1 LAQGKFILMLRVK
14 LLISGSVQGVFFRQ
28 SAKLEAEK
36 LGIVGW
42 VKNRDDG
49 NVEAMVEGEKAKIAE
64 FIKWCKN
71 GPPFAKVEKVEV
83 EEQKGAEGFSEFSIQ
98 D

>member
-1 LAQGKFILMLRVK
+1 MIRAKIN
-14 LLISGSVQGVFFRQ
+14 ISGQVQGVFFRR

-42 VKNRDDG
+42 ARNLDDG
-49 NVEAMVEGEKAKIAE
+49 SVEVMAEGDRENVDE
-64 FIKWCKN
+64 FIKWCKS

-83 EEQKGAEGFSEFSIQ
+83 EEQKGLEGFSDFSIH

>member
-1 LAQGKFILMLRVK
+1 MIRAKIN
-14 LLISGSVQGVFFRQ
+14 ISGQVQGVFFRR

-42 VKNRDDG
+42 ARNLDDG
-49 NVEAMVEGEKAKIAE
+49 SVEVMAEGDRENVDE
-64 FIKWCKN
+64 FIKWCKS

-83 EEQKGAEGFSEFSIQ
+83 EEQKGLEGFSDFSIT

>member
-1 LAQGKFILMLRVK
+1 MIRVNLK
-14 LLISGSVQGVFFRQ
+14 IHGQVQGVFFRR
-28 SAKLEAEK
+28 SAKLKADS

-49 NVEAMVEGEKAKIAE
+49 NVEAMVEGERAKIAE
-64 FIKWCKN
+64 FMNWCKK
-71 GPPFAKVEKVEV
+71 GPPFAKVDNVEIK
-83 EEQKGAEGFSEFSIQ
+83 EQKGLEGFSDFSIA

>member
-1 LAQGKFILMLRVK
+1 MIRAKIN
-14 LLISGSVQGVFFRQ
+14 ISGQVQGVFFRR

-36 LGIVGW
+36 LGIAGWAKNLDNGSVG
-42 VKNRDDG
+42 VM
-49 NVEAMVEGEKAKIAE
+49 AEGERQKVDE
-64 FIKWCKN
+64 FIKWCES

-83 EEQKGAEGFSEFSIQ
+83 EEQKGLEGFSDFSIH

>member
-1 LAQGKFILMLRVK
+1 MESKVRAHLFVYGQ
-14 LLISGSVQGVFFRQ
+14 VQGVFFRR

-42 VKNRDDG
+42 ARNLDDG
-49 NVEAMVEGEKAKIAE
+49 SVEVMAEGDRENVDE
-64 FIKWCKN
+64 FIKWCKS

-83 EEQKGAEGFSEFSIQ
+83 EELKGIEGFSDFSIT

>member
-1 LAQGKFILMLRVK
+1 VESKVRAHLFVYGQ
-14 LLISGSVQGVFFRQ
+14 VQGVFFRR

-42 VKNRDDG
+42 ARNLDDG
-49 NVEAMVEGEKAKIAE
+49 SVEVMAEGDRENLDE
-64 FIKWCKN
+64 FIKWCKK
-71 GPPFAKVEKVEV
+71 GPPFAKVEKVEF
-83 EEQKGAEGFSEFSIQ
+83 EELKGLEGFSDFSIA

>member
-1 LAQGKFILMLRVK
+1 MIRAKIY
-14 LLISGSVQGVFFRQ
+14 ISGRVQGVFFRM

-36 LGIVGW
+36 LGVAGW
-42 VKNRDDG
+42 ARNLDDG
-49 NVEAMVEGEKAKIAE
+49 SVEVMAEGDRENVDE
-64 FIKWCKN
+64 FIKWCKS

-83 EEQKGAEGFSEFSIQ
+83 EEQKGLEGFGDFSIA